1 MQQCWVLGPQ
11 PAQHLERTQT
21 SHQWEGEQKPRKC
34 QFHQVLSSVSSLH
47 TSLSGEGRGGSQV
60 CDAFPHQAEQKRNKP
75 WSEKALFH
83 RRFLY
88 RAAFLSR
95 AVKKEQPTLHNFLI
109 RLGFLPVK
117 SWGGKSL
124 SSRVRNDSYRNR
136 FSSSTGVGRA
146 WHSRQR
152 AWLRKRSSSQKAR
165 LSLPARRHPA
175 LPHKQRGTWDW
186 ELFWPLPREPSSRPI
201 LQGTAAPRLWCPG
214 PASADSSKRASL
226 LPWTPLECW
235 KNGRGRRGERCE
247 RRARMFFKKKHQK
260 NCDLSRG
267 KTRSKGC
274 SPWKWSWRREQG
286 QHLAGRGLRRQRIE
300 GGAGFHP
307 QSPLWAQP
315 HNLQDPVQNEMKC
328 GAPCSKSRKLCC

>member
-1 MQQCWVLGPQ
+1 MQQRWVLGPQ
-11 PAQHLERTQT
+11 PAQRLERTQT

-60 CDAFPHQAEQKRNKP
+60 CDAFPHQAEQKKNKP

-95 AVKKEQPTLHNFLI
+95 TVKKEQPTLHNFLI

-124 SSRVRNDSYRNR
+124 SGRVRNDSYRNR
-136 FSSSTGVGRA
+136 FPSSAGVGRA

-175 LPHKQRGTWDW
+175 LPHKQERF
-186 ELFWPLPREPSSRPI
+186 L
-201 LQGTAAPRLWCPG
+201 RLRAVW
-214 PASADSSKRASL
+214 ATSAR
-226 LPWTPLECW
+226 T
-235 KNGRGRRGERCE
+235 
-247 RRARMFFKKKHQK
+247 
-260 NCDLSRG
+260 
-267 KTRSKGC
+267 
-274 SPWKWSWRREQG
+274 
-286 QHLAGRGLRRQRIE
+286 
-300 GGAGFHP
+300 
-307 QSPLWAQP
+307 
-315 HNLQDPVQNEMKC
+315 
-328 GAPCSKSRKLCC
+328 

>member
-1 MQQCWVLGPQ
+1 MLGPQ

-124 SSRVRNDSYRNR
+124 SGRVRNDSYRNR

-152 AWLRKRSSSQKAR
+152 AWLRKQSTSQKAR

-175 LPHKQRGTWDW
+175 LPHKQRGT
-186 ELFWPLPREPSSRPI
+186 
-201 LQGTAAPRLWCPG
+201 
-214 PASADSSKRASL
+214 
-226 LPWTPLECW
+226 
-235 KNGRGRRGERCE
+235 
-247 RRARMFFKKKHQK
+247 
-260 NCDLSRG
+260 
-267 KTRSKGC
+267 
-274 SPWKWSWRREQG
+274 
-286 QHLAGRGLRRQRIE
+286 
-300 GGAGFHP
+300 
-307 QSPLWAQP
+307 
-315 HNLQDPVQNEMKC
+315 
-328 GAPCSKSRKLCC
+328 